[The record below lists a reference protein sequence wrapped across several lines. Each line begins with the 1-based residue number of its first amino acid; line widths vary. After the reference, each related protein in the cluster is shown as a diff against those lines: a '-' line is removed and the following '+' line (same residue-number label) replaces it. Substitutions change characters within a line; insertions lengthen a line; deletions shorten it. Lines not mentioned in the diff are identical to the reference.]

1 MAPKKY
7 RNIKTKAKRVSRSSF
22 DQVVD
27 FDQTK
32 FHTLQNFQKFDALV
46 KYRSI

>member
-1 MAPKKY
+1 MAPKKSK
-7 RNIKTKAKRVSRSSF
+7 NIKTKTKRVSGSLS

-46 KYRSI
+46 KYKSI